1 MQHGV
6 KGTPEVLAALN
17 QALKHELTAVHQ
29 YLEHA
34 HLLEDWGFVKRGK
47 AEHEEAQEEQGHADR
62 LASRILLLGGMPDM
76 RTIGETYIG
85 GDLKEVIENDLR
97 LELEAVDHYR
107 QAIRI
112 AETAHDYVSRD
123 LLITILADEEEH
135 QDHYRT
141 DLDLIEQI
149 GFQNFAQLQV

>member
-17 QALKHELTAVHQ
+17 EALKHELTAVHQ

-47 AEHEEAQEEQGHADR
+47 AEHEEAEEERGHADR
-62 LASRILLLGGMPDM
+62 LARRILLLGGTPDM
-76 RTIGETYIG
+76 QTIGTIYIG
-85 GDLKEVIENDLR
+85 SNLKEVVENDLR

-107 QAIRI
+107 QAIRV

-123 LLITILADEEEH
+123 LMIELLADEEEH
-135 QDHYRT
+135 QDHYRA

-149 GFQNFAQLQV
+149 GLQNFAQLQI

>member
-1 MQHGV
+1 
-6 KGTPEVLAALN
+6 
-17 QALKHELTAVHQ
+17 
-29 YLEHA
+29 
-34 HLLEDWGFVKRGK
+34 
-47 AEHEEAQEEQGHADR
+47 
-62 LASRILLLGGMPDM
+62 M